1 MLFLRELKKV
11 VFSISFFVLIAG
23 TIAMV
28 ASQGVLDMSG
38 QEKLEMPQPGQDY
51 GTQAKEIPE
60 VIMPAA
66 IQVLYGEFCTNSYTA
81 YPIGFY
87 KNVRLSYDKR
97 QQMAEIISAL
107 TGTPADELMQAAGES
122 TQDGNSY
129 TFDDSEI
136 DVQGNGGYTITTQ
149 DSMSSDDETGF
160 SIALTDDISYEEFLS
175 YMKKADKLIGGGSFY
190 SDTYLANSFGQTAI
204 TYEEAVDS
212 YNLIK
217 DSDHFTGAYARLFC
231 DYMLIVL
238 SVLPVFIAVA
248 LCLKDKQTSMNG
260 LIYSRTASSAR
271 IILTRYLAII
281 TAVMVPAVIL
291 FYISSASIW
300 GMYNGMKLDYLIPL
314 KYCFGC
320 ADMQVFRIHKAHFGN
335 DCNCHVFGLAWN
347 DNSGSLKQHGSIL
360 YGSHGVLCA

>member
-1 MLFLRELKKV
+1 
-11 VFSISFFVLIAG
+11 
-23 TIAMV
+23 
-28 ASQGVLDMSG
+28 
-38 QEKLEMPQPGQDY
+38 
-51 GTQAKEIPE
+51 
-60 VIMPAA
+60 
-66 IQVLYGEFCTNSYTA
+66 
-81 YPIGFY
+81 
-87 KNVRLSYDKR
+87 
-97 QQMAEIISAL
+97 
-107 TGTPADELMQAAGES
+107 
-122 TQDGNSY
+122 
-129 TFDDSEI
+129 
-136 DVQGNGGYTITTQ
+136 
-149 DSMSSDDETGF
+149 
-160 SIALTDDISYEEFLS
+160 
-175 YMKKADKLIGGGSFY
+175 
-190 SDTYLANSFGQTAI
+190 
-204 TYEEAVDS
+204 
-212 YNLIK
+212 
-217 DSDHFTGAYARLFC
+217 
-231 DYMLIVL
+231 MLIVL